1 MAPGRA
7 LAAEMARVGRAYRL
21 KIYPSFGTTASDG
34 HNVVDLGVA
43 VWEDDVFAFLTERL
57 RR

>member
-1 MAPGRA
+1 
-7 LAAEMARVGRAYRL
+7 MARVGRAYRL